1 MSDLIARRDAEFKR
15 ALKATARA
23 IAQDPALELEPS
35 EDGEDTPKPHIP
47 EPPLSRQQALCKRG
61 ETDSIALKRR
71 YHDPAVHRQFS
82 VAPGLG
88 KDVLDALE
96 TVRVE
101 CLGARMMKGVAE
113 NLAISNRQQAIIEHL
128 YQLSGEDKMP
138 VPRALSLIARER
150 LLGEQTPGECRY
162 SLSLV
167 RKWIE
172 EKAGEELDKLENA
185 LEDQEAYTEAVF
197 SILRQ
202 LDLYQEGSQDQ
213 SQGQAGDQDKTSGD
227 EDKDQN
233 DQSEA
238 PEEGEEGEDAL
249 SAEAADLEALLE
261 SEERDTDDLL
271 ESEMEAGDDA
281 RFRPKTELLDPR
293 VSPYYKVY
301 TNEYDEVIDPTDL
314 ADGEELVRLRA
325 QLDRQM
331 SHLLNTIAKLANR
344 LQRFLLARQNRAW
357 KFDLEEGILDAGKLA
372 RVVVNPIS
380 PLTFKA
386 EQEIAFRDTVV
397 TLLIDNSGSM
407 RGKPISTAAISADIL
422 ARTLERCGIKVEILG
437 FTTKEWKGGRVR
449 EKWLSD
455 GKPKNPGRLNELRHI
470 IYKTADA
477 PWRRARNN
485 LGLMMRE
492 GIMKE
497 NIDGEA
503 LLWAHARLLARP
515 EERRILMVISD
526 GAPVDD
532 STLSANAGHYLDR
545 HLGEVIHW
553 IENASEVQLI
563 AIGIGHDVMQYY
575 SRAVTISEPEELS
588 GAMIDQLVALF
599 NDEGPG
605 RGARMDARLK
615 M

>member
-15 ALKATARA
+15 ALIATARA
-23 IAQDPALELEPS
+23 IARDPALELETPT
-35 EDGEDTPKPHIP
+35 EGENPPHP
-47 EPPLSRQQALCKRG
+47 ATLEPPLSRRQALCKRG
-61 ETDSIALKRR
+61 ESDSIALKRR
-71 YHDPAVHRQFS
+71 YHDPALHRQFS
-82 VAPGLG
+82 LAPGPAE
-88 KDVLDALE
+88 DVLDALE

-113 NLAISNRQQAIIEHL
+113 NLAISNRQQVIDERL
-128 YQLSGEDKMP
+128 YQLSGNDKMP

-150 LLGEQTPGECRY
+150 LLGEQIPGECRY

-172 EKAGEELDKLENA
+172 DKAGKELDQLEAA
-185 LEDQEAYTEAVF
+185 LEDQEAYAGRVF
-197 SILRQ
+197 SILKQ
-202 LDLYQEGSQDQ
+202 LDLYQEGSRDQNQD
-213 SQGQAGDQDKTSGD
+213 GDQDKTPGD
-227 EDKDQN
+227 QDQ
-233 DQSEA
+233 DQTDQTEA
-238 PEEGEEGEDAL
+238 PEQGEEGEDTL
-249 SAEAADLEALLE
+249 SAEAADLQALLE
-261 SEERDTDDLL
+261 SADADEPPEG
-271 ESEMEAGDDA
+271 EMEAGDDA
-281 RFRPKTELLDPR
+281 RLIPNSGLLDPR
-293 VSPYYKVY
+293 VSPTYKVY
-301 TNEYDEVIDPTDL
+301 TSDYDEVIHPTDL
-314 ADGEELVRLRA
+314 ADREELARLRA

-331 SHLLNTIAKLANR
+331 QPLQKTIAKLANR

-372 RVVVNPIS
+372 RVVVNPTT
-380 PLTFKA
+380 PLTFKM

-449 EKWLSD
+449 EKWLSN

-470 IYKTADA
+470 IYKTAEA
-477 PWRRARNN
+477 PWRRARKN

-492 GIMKE
+492 GILKE

-503 LLWAHARLLARP
+503 LLWAHGRLLARP

-532 STLSANAGHYLDR
+532 STLSANPGHYLDR
-545 HLGEVIHW
+545 HLQAVTAW
-553 IENASEVQLI
+553 IEKASEVQLI
-563 AIGIGHDVMQYY
+563 AIGIGHDVAQYY
-575 SRAVTISEPEELS
+575 SRAVTISEPEDLS

-599 NDEGPG
+599 NNEGPR
-605 RGARMDARLK
+605 RGARMRA
-615 M
+615 

>member
-1 MSDLIARRDAEFKR
+1 M
-15 ALKATARA
+15 
-23 IAQDPALELEPS
+23 
-35 EDGEDTPKPHIP
+35 
-47 EPPLSRQQALCKRG
+47 
-61 ETDSIALKRR
+61 
-71 YHDPAVHRQFS
+71 
-82 VAPGLG
+82 
-88 KDVLDALE
+88 
-96 TVRVE
+96 VRVE
-101 CLGARMMKGVAE
+101 SLGARMMKGVAE
-113 NLAISNRQQAIIEHL
+113 NLAISNRQQTIDEHH

-138 VPRALSLIARER
+138 VPKALSLLARER

-167 RKWIE
+167 RTWIE
-172 EKAGEELDKLENA
+172 EKAGSGLDKLEGA
-185 LEDQEAYTEAVF
+185 LEDQEAYAGAVF
-197 SILRQ
+197 SILQQ
-202 LDLYQEGSQDQ
+202 LGLYQEGPQDQ
-213 SQGQAGDQDKTSGD
+213 NQKQEGDQDKNSGD
-227 EDKDQN
+227 EDNDQN

-238 PEEGEEGEDAL
+238 PEQGEDGEDAL
-249 SAEAADLEALLE
+249 SAEAADLEALLK
-261 SEERDTDDLL
+261 SDERDADALS

-281 RFRPKTELLDPR
+281 RLIPNTELLDPR

-301 TNEYDEVIDPTDL
+301 ASDYDEVIHPTDL
-314 ADGEELVRLRA
+314 ADGDELVRLRA

-331 SHLLNTIAKLANR
+331 LHLQRTIAKLANR

-357 KFDLEEGILDAGKLA
+357 KFDLEEGILDSGKLS

-386 EQEIAFRDTVV
+386 EQEIVFRDTVV

-437 FTTKEWKGGRVR
+437 FTTREWKGGRVR
-449 EKWLSD
+449 EKWLSA

-470 IYKTADA
+470 VYKTAEA
-477 PWRRARNN
+477 PWRRVRNN

-492 GIMKE
+492 GILKE

-503 LLWAHARLLARP
+503 LLWAHGRLLARP

-532 STLSANAGHYLDR
+532 STLSANPGHYLDQ
-545 HLGEVIHW
+545 HLRDVIAW
-553 IENASEVQLI
+553 IENVSDVQLI
-563 AIGIGHDVMQYY
+563 SIGIGHDVTQYY
-575 SRAVTISEPEELS
+575 SRAVTISEPEDLS

-599 NDEGPG
+599 
-605 RGARMDARLK
+605 RGDSEFRNRK
-615 M
+615 SEVRIRKSV